1 MGKNQTIIIN
11 ADVIAT
17 LKGMDKVVTG
27 LKSGLSEANTKID
40 FTKGIGASVSKL
52 VDKFKNEFS
61 KFNQLTEN
69 GKLDIGNTKEALKS
83 GKNLIDTYKELQRI
97 IGDLNSLTVIDAK
110 KLFPDAFDQR
120 VENASKKLKDFS
132 NNWNRISEKQ
142 LKLDQAK
149 TELQVLT
156 DKLKE
161 LEKSLIDTNTL
172 KVNTTSADQKVE
184 EMTNKVKELKNEFKK
199 ELKLKVDT
207 TDKDLIKNKRNRD
220 NLQEKLNRANSSGNI
235 NTAGRSVRYKG
246 ATLSEWEKG
255 IGKASNASSQ
265 QKAGAIKALQNYSN
279 ITKELDAVNKKI
291 KEQEKE
297 LENLKTGWA
306 SFDNITDEKLGKEL
320 AKMGFSTDEIAQI
333 QKAINDT
340 NVAIS
345 EQTNA
350 RQKLAEAETENARIE
365 KEMSKTNSGIT
376 QKTQEIKQ
384 LEQAVE
390 NLQTKVGVE
399 GLKKALKDALDIDIS
414 DDLLKSEQGLE
425 SLKNQLN
432 ELDDKSL
439 SELIK
444 KLSDMGINTEQA
456 KQYVEQLTGTMIEL
470 GDSAKD
476 INRANQEMEQLKNQ
490 VLQFFSIGNAVQ
502 LFKRAV
508 KSAFDTVKELDAT
521 MTETAVVT
529 DFTIG
534 DMWKQLPT
542 YTAEANKLGAAIN
555 DLYGST
561 TLYYQQGLQTK
572 AAMALGIET
581 TKMAR
586 IANIEAADATN
597 LMTAA
602 LRGFNME
609 LNETS
614 AQKVNDIYS
623 ELAAITA
630 ADTQEIGVAMSKTA
644 SIASSANMELETTA
658 ALLSQIIETTREA
671 PETAGTAMKTI
682 IARFSE
688 VKELIS
694 QGQLTGEDTEGE
706 IIDVNKI
713 QGALRSVGISMN
725 EFFKGTEGLDDVL
738 LKLASKWDTLDFTT
752 QRYIA
757 TTAAGSRQQSRFI
770 AMMSDYGRTQ
780 ELVSAAYNSAGASQ
794 EQFEKTLDS
803 LSAKL
808 TKLKNAWDQ
817 FAMGLANNEF
827 IKGAIDVLTGLLN
840 TINSIIDGISG
851 GNGLAKSVLSL
862 GFAFSAFK
870 LGKNFLGQIGAKLR
884 MALGKGTEKDA
895 QVAGKTIAQNLGA
908 GIGKGIK
915 SIKTKNLGNILLE
928 KIGITKGRAIKGKD
942 LTKAF
947 GLDQLSNLD
956 LGTKNAGNKL
966 KASLFKQFKSLPD
979 DIKGEMSNLDFGKI
993 LMNSSDLDSLKNAIP
1008 PEISKNLKMIGQD
1021 AKNAGGQLNK
1031 FSGNFK
1037 TVAAVAF
1044 TAGLALQGIAS
1055 IMEEMGAS
1063 EEAVNIVRTLGGVL
1077 MALGPIITLVGTI
1090 ITAMGQTATA
1100 TFTEMAAAAWNS
1112 LGPWGYILLAIVA
1125 VTTAFIA
1132 LAAAIAATGQEA
1144 QIKKINEQ
1152 ISALSDEAQ
1161 EARDAIDEIS
1171 KTKSGLEELQDTFAN
1186 LTKGTTEW
1194 KQTLVEINQQVL
1206 DLIAK
1211 YPQLSQYITKTR
1223 FGSLD
1228 IKDEGWDAII
1238 QGQENKLNAS
1248 LIAQTSLQS
1257 KAAGLQQEI
1266 DYEKF
1271 FSTNAKKQT
1280 KEFTKNNSALI
1291 GGISGTLLG
1300 PLGLISGSAGA
1311 AIGKAAEDSF
1321 SELTSSIAEWGTQ
1334 AFLDIADFADTGWG
1348 KAIFGALSVGGG
1360 LFGTALGIANG
1371 TRTTSIGDLAERAT
1385 TGGLTHDEYAN
1396 YAAALAEA
1404 GLTNTGGYMNKDE
1417 ARKIYTDMG
1426 FDPTVFDEVFG
1437 KIKNLGESFDELS
1450 ASALATSIAEEAR
1463 ERAMLETMAS
1473 NSEELLASDF
1483 SQQAQSFI
1491 SSQKDI
1497 QGEIDKEIENM
1508 GKMNEEMKQQ
1518 YADITGQTLDQVNAQ
1533 LKEESLSEDTIKQT
1547 IASYNVSES
1556 ITKKMENLASRLDQI
1571 NEEGIADQ
1579 IAAIVS
1585 GDGTGLAVNQIENLS
1600 NLSMDEIASTLGYKD
1615 VDSMASDFDYTQ
1627 KTLSELDTED
1637 KGAALRKLVEGGFVQ
1652 LKEGETFDTLS
1663 DERYQQLM
1671 NENAGAKI
1679 GSNWQIE
1686 IDFEANQ
1693 QKLEEEKNK
1702 VIESL
1707 INNTDLTKTD
1717 ISSLVGSYDL
1727 NVVKGLAEQTS
1738 QMGKEAGTKY
1748 IESFNEA
1755 VGNDNDLATYLSSI
1769 DISSMTDMLDAMDYM
1784 QEQGVDPTTI
1794 QEYWDIAT
1802 NGANTYISSLDEVLA
1817 LTERMQKKMASVNDI
1832 ASRLEEG
1839 SASYEDMMELVKAGA
1854 DISDFQLTSEGWK
1867 ATGEQIAVATDKMK
1881 EYNAQQARSMADQ
1894 QQEAWDRAKNNKF
1907 DFITKNADG
1916 TWNLLNGGIGQF
1928 TSVSDDGKTL
1938 RAGTVNADN
1947 AATIAKAIG
1956 LDESLQ
1962 TKAETET
1969 LDEYL
1974 ARIQE
1979 AYNSYISLL
1988 NNGEDLQIIANKQ
2001 AAMAEAA
2008 RYTAAENEAR
2018 LAGDGITDAEA
2029 ESIIYSAQNEAI
2041 EAGLDVNE
2049 MMQYADTLRQ
2059 VNTALDEVTAA
2070 QVALANS
2077 KMNAGLKEII
2087 DSYDEWSAVLD
2098 EDTGKLKDTSAEGVA
2113 TYNKL
2118 KDSVNKM
2125 LNTSE
2130 DLSNAFWDNAEN
2142 IKNIKKAAEGD
2153 TKALGE
2159 LQKAA
2164 AKDYILNIDTT
2175 GFSEDMLTA
2184 LDDFANLLSTTEL
2197 PTLEPGIDLSSVY
2210 SGTEDFLNSCNAMIQ
2225 ASGMTGEQVANAF
2238 KNLGYD
2244 VEIDYEPAKVK
2255 VPQYTTKTSAPIYG
2269 SDGSMTQTSQTTLTG
2284 YEEMDGLV
2292 PVVTS
2297 LTSTG
2302 TGGGGVSTSNV
2313 KSGSGNKGK
2322 GGGGGGSPKEDTKTW
2337 KNPYDQFYNTTEK
2350 INELLRDRN
2359 KLEREYDRLLSRNS
2373 TTVEQLN
2380 KNLEKQ
2386 LKNLEDQIKSQKVL
2400 LSGKRRQLINAKNA
2414 TMEVAEGRA
2423 ISFQQK
2429 YQEAGG
2435 TGDISQYAYYDE
2447 NLGQVVINW
2456 DKLEALQAQDAEQG
2470 EAVEA
2475 YISYLEGIAGDFED
2489 AQDAL
2494 SDIEDSITEII
2505 NQQLEERVD
2514 FIETM
2519 RDLLVEQYQ
2528 KRIDELSSL
2537 NDTINDSNQKILDGI
2552 SESIELERQIRDNT
2566 KTEEDIADK
2575 EARLAYLRRDTSGA
2589 NDLEIMQLEEELADM
2604 REGYSDT
2611 LIDQEIDRLARQNDE
2626 AAEARQRQIEIMQA
2640 QLDYWQ
2646 SSDYFNNLIES
2657 MDKNEA
2663 TALWKEL
2670 KDFEYKTEAEK
2681 IALMK
2686 EFNEFWN
2693 RGSAGSKELA
2703 AADSMYQGTQYTLT
2717 DAKGNQYT
2725 VSWNGT
2731 AWVGTDKNG
2740 NTFSISQSD
2749 IDGANI
2755 DDKTLTT
2762 SLDLTNGNPGGG
2774 SEGGTGGSTQPTETY
2789 PYGKASETSG
2799 NIKQGAKGNAVKA
2812 IQYALNKLGYGN
2824 SGTSSVDGIFG
2835 PKTTEAVK
2843 AFQKAMDIKQDGIV
2857 GNRTREKFRAKQ
2869 YLTGG
2874 LADYTGLA
2882 WLDGSKSKPELVLNA
2897 KDTENFIALKD
2908 ILSDVLKGGL
2918 SRTKNSGDNYYDFHI
2933 TIEEIANDYDVEK
2946 MIQKIKEEINNDAR
2960 YRNVNA
2966 INLLR

>member
-83 GKNLIDTYKELQRI
+83 GKNLIDAYKELQRI

-161 LEKSLIDTNTL
+161 LEKSLVDTNTL
-172 KVNTTSADQKVE
+172 KVNTTSAEQKVE

-207 TDKDLIKNKRNRD
+207 IDKDLIKNKRNRD

-279 ITKELDAVNKKI
+279 ITNELDAVNKKI

-306 SFDNITDEKLGKEL
+306 SFDNIADEKLGKEL

-340 NVAIS
+340 NLAIS

-432 ELDDKSL
+432 ELDNKSL

-456 KQYVEQLTGTMIEL
+456 KQYVEQLTGTMVEL

-529 DFTIG
+529 DFTVS
-534 DMWKQLPT
+534 DMWEQLPT
-542 YTAEANKLGAAIN
+542 YAAEANKLGAAIN
-555 DLYGST
+555 DLYSST

-688 VKELIS
+688 VKELVS

-713 QGALRSVGISMN
+713 QGALRSVGISMK
-725 EFFKGTEGLDDVL
+725 EFFAGTEGLDDVL
-738 LKLASKWDTLDFTT
+738 LKLASKWNTLDFTT

-803 LSAKL
+803 LEAKL

-827 IKGAIDVLTGLLN
+827 IKGVVDVLTFLLN
-840 TINSIIDGISG
+840 TLNSIIDTISG
-851 GNGLAKSVLSL
+851 GNGIIKSLTSL
-862 GFAFSAFK
+862 GIAFSVF
-870 LGKNFLGQIGAKLR
+870 
-884 MALGKGTEKDA
+884 
-895 QVAGKTIAQNLGA
+895 
-908 GIGKGIK
+908 KGIK
-915 SIKTKNLGNILLE
+915 GLLKGSKFGGSIISNLFGGKGKAEAEAGQAGRQAGNSFVINFKKQIQNVKDKGLFKGLFSKNMAIELEKGADFSQVYSSLDDAQKIALQKNKQFEDSYLSSIQSINSQFSNSQLLNIQMEYDTNGIDAANAKVRELGGNIQTTE
-928 KIGITKGRAIKGKD
+928 KMVDA
-942 LTKAF
+942 
-947 GLDQLSNLD
+947 
-956 LGTKNAGNKL
+956 
-966 KASLFKQFKSLPD
+966 ASQT
-979 DIKGEMSNLDFGKI
+979 MSTDFG
-993 LMNSSDLDSLKNAIP
+993 
-1008 PEISKNLKMIGQD
+1008 
-1021 AKNAGGQLNK
+1021 
-1031 FSGNFK
+1031 
-1037 TVAAVAF
+1037 AVANA
-1044 TAGLALQGIAS
+1044 AGVAGAAIMGMASALEAN
-1055 IMEEMGAS
+1055 GAS
-1063 EEAVNIVRTLGGVL
+1063 EELIGVIKAIG
-1077 MALGPIITLVGTI
+1077 MALVALPTIFKLVSAAAKVFSIEVSASIMNIPIIGWI
-1090 ITAMGQTATA
+1090 
-1100 TFTEMAAAAWNS
+1100 AAVISA
-1112 LGPWGYILLAIVA
+1112 L
-1125 VTTAFIA
+1125 IA
-1132 LAAAIAATGQEA
+1132 LAGILSSVIETNAEKTKRLSEETNRAKEAAEAASNAYSEL
-1144 QIKKINEQ
+1144 KD
-1152 ISALSDEAQ
+1152 SLSGIDEANKTLDNLVYGTQ
-1161 EARDAIDEIS
+1161 AWTEALLKVNE
-1171 KTKSGLEELQDTFAN
+1171 
-1186 LTKGTTEW
+1186 
-1194 KQTLVEINQQVL
+1194 QVL
-1206 DLIAK
+1206 DLITL
-1211 YPQLSQYITKTR
+1211 YPQLMQYVAQGEYGQLEIRAKGTEELLR
-1223 FGSLD
+1223 QQL
-1228 IKDEGWDAII
+1228 EGVQNAQ
-1238 QGQENKLNAS
+1238 QGQLITSAIETQFKVQAEKNRILSDISSGNIGVTETANIGSETVTTTKYLEAEDIFNQISSFVKNNPLEMVNIANEKYSKAIYQAADAMGLSIYYFVNLAESIQSFDKTLGESQVQSSIANIIKLDLSEASKQSRYVNQVVGGLSKGYSENIEQDVIDKKNALTSKDSEINISS
-1248 LIAQTSLQS
+1248 LAKELQREGYDITSTDGNLETYQQVYAVLSGRTTSDVKEAGYSQDQLATMIAQIQQGNEYAANTEEIIAKIDRLAVID
-1257 KAAGLQQEI
+1257 KAAADKAAAVLSNDFSSLTKEQIEELQDLETGEALKQALMDWGFTEEELSNLL
-1266 DYEKF
+1266 DKLGVADFDALNEKIQDTAVGTLDQF
-1271 FSTNAKKQT
+1271 FKLVSDNFTGENAKKANELIEGRTYGEAQSIT
-1280 KEFTKNNSALI
+1280 DALNNAEAK
-1291 GGISGTLLG
+1291 GGDAAFDSLSSIITQLNNADIDEEEYRTLLESLSSYDFSD
-1300 PLGLISGSAGA
+1300 PDQIEAFLDRIKEIAPNLPTSELDKWKKSLTESYSAVKTFSLDKLRDELKNTLDLIDNIKNRDSVKFNDEEYQQLISAGA
-1311 AIGKAAEDSF
+1311 DKNDFIWDGQDWIYIG
-1321 SELTSSIAEWGTQ
+1321 GTME
-1334 AFLDIADFADTGWG
+1334 
-1348 KAIFGALSVGGG
+1348 K
-1360 LFGTALGIANG
+1360 
-1371 TRTTSIGDLAERAT
+1371 
-1385 TGGLTHDEYAN
+1385 
-1396 YAAALAEA
+1396 
-1404 GLTNTGGYMNKDE
+1404 
-1417 ARKIYTDMG
+1417 
-1426 FDPTVFDEVFG
+1426 
-1437 KIKNLGESFDELS
+1437 
-1450 ASALATSIAEEAR
+1450 
-1463 ERAMLETMAS
+1463 
-1473 NSEELLASDF
+1473 LASILEANT
-1483 SQQAQSFI
+1483 SAVL
-1491 SSQKDI
+1491 
-1497 QGEIDKEIENM
+1497 EN
-1508 GKMNEEMKQQ
+1508 
-1518 YADITGQTLDQVNAQ
+1518 
-1533 LKEESLSEDTIKQT
+1533 T
-1547 IASYNVSES
+1547 IALL
-1556 ITKKMENLASRLDQI
+1556 K
-1571 NEEGIADQ
+1571 
-1579 IAAIVS
+1579 
-1585 GDGTGLAVNQIENLS
+1585 NQIESGSQFN
-1600 NLSMDEIASTLGYKD
+1600 EGYQILEQSGKY
-1615 VDSMASDFDYTQ
+1615 SDTV
-1627 KTLSELDTED
+1627 LELFRT
-1637 KGAALRKLVEGGFVQ
+1637 GGF
-1652 LKEGETFDTLS
+1652 T
-1663 DERYQQLM
+1663 
-1671 NENAGAKI
+1671 NA
-1679 GSNWQIE
+1679 
-1686 IDFEANQ
+1686 
-1693 QKLEEEKNK
+1693 
-1702 VIESL
+1702 
-1707 INNTDLTKTD
+1707 
-1717 ISSLVGSYDL
+1717 
-1727 NVVKGLAEQTS
+1727 
-1738 QMGKEAGTKY
+1738 
-1748 IESFNEA
+1748 
-1755 VGNDNDLATYLSSI
+1755 
-1769 DISSMTDMLDAMDYM
+1769 
-1784 QEQGVDPTTI
+1784 
-1794 QEYWDIAT
+1794 
-1802 NGANTYISSLDEVLA
+1802 
-1817 LTERMQKKMASVNDI
+1817 NDI
-1832 ASRLEEG
+1832 ASMYESMGIGSIMDTKTGNYLNIAELLKLGGGDDRLVELYQAQANDATNLISNTGKLKDTEG
-1839 SASYEDMMELVKAGA
+1839 IIGGLDN
-1854 DISDFQLTSEGWK
+1854 
-1867 ATGEQIAVATDKMK
+1867 QIAASIS
-1881 EYNAQQARSMADQ
+1881 QA
-1894 QQEAWDRAKNNKF
+1894 
-1907 DFITKNADG
+1907 
-1916 TWNLLNGGIGQF
+1916 
-1928 TSVSDDGKTL
+1928 
-1938 RAGTVNADN
+1938 
-1947 AATIAKAIG
+1947 
-1956 LDESLQ
+1956 
-1962 TKAETET
+1962 
-1969 LDEYL
+1969 
-1974 ARIQE
+1974 
-1979 AYNSYISLL
+1979 
-1988 NNGEDLQIIANKQ
+1988 ED
-2001 AAMAEAA
+2001 
-2008 RYTAAENEAR
+2008 
-2018 LAGDGITDAEA
+2018 
-2029 ESIIYSAQNEAI
+2029 
-2041 EAGLDVNE
+2041 AGLNTNE

-2059 VNTALDEVTAA
+2059 VHTELDEVTAA

-2077 KMNAGLKEII
+2077 KMNAGLSEII
-2087 DSYDEWSAVLD
+2087 DSYDEWSAVID
-2098 EDTGKLKDTSAEGVA
+2098 KDTGKLKDFSAEGVA
-2113 TYNKL
+2113 TYNNL
-2118 KDSVNKM
+2118 KASVNKM
-2125 LNTSE
+2125 LNTST

-2142 IKNIKKAAEGD
+2142 IKNIEKAAQGD

-2164 AKDYILNIDTT
+2164 TQDYLVN
-2175 GFSEDMLTA
+2175 LA
-2184 LDDFANLLSTTEL
+2184 LDPNFDEDARNAILTLSDFIMDTDLPDLEAGVEL
-2197 PTLEPGIDLSSVY
+2197 TGQ
-2210 SGTEDFLNSCNAMIQ
+2210 EDFITRCNELIK
-2225 ASGMTGEQVANAF
+2225 ASGMTAEQVSNAF
-2238 KNLGYD
+2238 KSMGYD
-2244 VEIDYEPAKVK
+2244 VEFDPNPQTVTQVQA
-2255 VPQYTTKTSAPIYG
+2255 VPVTTYSVSG
-2269 SDGSMTQTSQTTLTG
+2269 SMEDGSFKMEPTVEIKEIP
-2284 YEEMDGLV
+2284 YESSV
-2292 PVVTS
+2292 AAPTIKT

-2302 TGGGGVSTSNV
+2302 TGGGGVSSANHSAAKSN
-2313 KSGSGNKGK
+2313 K
-2322 GGGGGGSPKEDTKTW
+2322 GGGGGGGGDSKPDTKTW

-2447 NLGQVVINW
+2447 NLGQIVINW
-2456 DKLEALQAQDAEQG
+2456 DKLEALQAKDAEQG

-2611 LIDQEIDRLARQNDE
+2611 LIDQEIDRLAKQNDE

-2717 DAKGNQYT
+2717 DAKGNTYT

-2755 DDKTLTT
+2755 NDKTLTT

-2774 SEGGTGGSTQPTETY
+2774 GEGGTGGGGAAQPTETY

-2835 PKTTEAVK
+2835 SKTTEAVK
-2843 AFQKAMDIKQDGIV
+2843 AFQKAMGIKQDGIV

>member
-83 GKNLIDTYKELQRI
+83 GKNLIDAYKELQRI

-120 VENASKKLKDFS
+120 VESASKKLKDFS
-132 NNWNRISEKQ
+132 NNWSKISEKQ

-161 LEKSLIDTNTL
+161 LEKSLVDTNTL

-297 LENLKTGWA
+297 LENFKTAWA
-306 SFDNITDEKLGKEL
+306 SFDNIADEKLGKEL
-320 AKMGFSTDEIAQI
+320 AKMGFSTDEITQI

-340 NVAIS
+340 NIAIS

-432 ELDDKSL
+432 ELDNKSL
-439 SELIK
+439 SELIE

-456 KQYVEQLTGTMIEL
+456 KQYVEQLTGTMVEL

-529 DFTIG
+529 DFTVS
-534 DMWKQLPT
+534 DMWEQLPT

-555 DLYGST
+555 DLYSST
-561 TLYYQQGLQTK
+561 TLYYQQGLRTK

-688 VKELIS
+688 VKELVS

-713 QGALRSVGISMN
+713 QGALRSVGISMK
-725 EFFKGTEGLDDVL
+725 EFFAGTEGLDDVL

-770 AMMSDYGRTQ
+770 AMMSDYSRTQ

-803 LSAKL
+803 LDAKL

-884 MALGKGTEKDA
+884 MALGTGTEKDA

-915 SIKTKNLGNILLE
+915 SIKTKNLGNTLLE
-928 KIGITKGRAIKGKD
+928 KIGITKVAKDFSKKD
-942 LTKAF
+942 LTKSF
-947 GLDQLSNLD
+947 GLDQLDFSNVKPEGMKQLQDNMFKQVAKMDIPNNLKININELIRADNLD
-956 LGTKNAGNKL
+956 IDAINQALEGTG
-966 KASLFKQFKSLPD
+966 Q
-979 DIKGEMSNLDFGKI
+979 KI
-993 LMNSSDLDSLKNAIP
+993 QIV
-1008 PEISKNLKMIGQD
+1008 GQD
-1021 AKNAGGQLNK
+1021 AQNAGAK
-1031 FSGNFK
+1031 VTKMSGSMQ
-1037 TVAAVAF
+1037 TAATAC
-1044 TAGLALQGIAS
+1044 TAAGLAFQGIAS
-1055 IMEEMGAS
+1055 IMESLGADDS
-1063 EEAVNIVRTLGGVL
+1063 TIEFFRTFGSIL
-1077 MALGPIITLVGTI
+1077 MTLGPIMGIVSSAFTAAGSKMTIAGISAQAAWWWVFLIIAAVAALTAGVIALVK
-1090 ITAMGQTATA
+1090 AAKKNSLAGQMEKAQKATA
-1100 TFTEMAAAAWNS
+1100 AAKEAAESAKTAYDDLLSARSEYSELQATLDGLTKGTNEWKQALIEANAQVLELLSTYPELVEFIRRGEDGQLIILDKGFDSLIEKQQASMQRAQAAVIAHQMDENRIQQKIDERNIRKQFDAGVVSNNKNGSYGYTDKKGRRYLTLPDDYQVQKGSGSDSAFYYDQGLMDKLSNMLESGDLSDEAFGELAKKYALIGETTEETVARLKDLCVVLNEYNEALLANQTQLQAQAETLLMAGADQEILDSEYNSNVVSGFAKRMTTQDYADKEQELSDKYYQTSTTADEKARKDYMEKSVAEGGLGIKSTGDELKDLQLIYKELSGAKDIDDDIAEDKQALADEIGKLLAADERIGKMEDFQKRLNQVNKIDSDAARNIAGLISGDATNFTKAQLDQVGILSNYAESLGYDPQEMAAVLGYEDKNLSELEQEEQEAIAKTKVARYGKTGEEYQKAIDDWIAENGTFLVRAEVQMNIDGNQYTQQMLDAHDKASKKLRDKDIEEDSYKNLSIETISNLSKQTENMSNEAAQKYVENFNKVLSSSNLGEGGTKQLENYLSTVDWSNMTDAIQAMDYMQSMGMDTDVIQEYWNTATDGANTYVAS
-1112 LGPWGYILLAIVA
+1112 LIEAVSLMDRLHGKSSNADEIQERFINGEATVDDITTLEKAGVNLEGLLIR
-1125 VTTAFIA
+1125 TANGWKMTEE
-1132 LAAAIAATGQEA
+1132 AAIAATDALRDNIIEQA
-1144 QIKKINEQ
+1144 QSSLDQQKQ
-1152 ISALSDEAQ
+1152 
-1161 EARDAIDEIS
+1161 AIDELNALVN
-1171 KTKSGLEELQDTFAN
+1171 TNSGIGA
-1186 LTKGTTEW
+1186 LT
-1194 KQTLVEINQQVL
+1194 
-1206 DLIAK
+1206 
-1211 YPQLSQYITKTR
+1211 
-1223 FGSLD
+1223 
-1228 IKDEGWDAII
+1228 IKDEETGKLVAGDFTSADDSVKTAVANQLGVDRSEYNSEAEYWDVVKTKYLEYIDTINNQEII
-1238 QGQENKLNAS
+1238 FD
-1248 LIAQTSLQS
+1248 TM
-1257 KAAGLQQEI
+1257 QQEI
-1266 DYEKF
+1266 DY
-1271 FSTNAKKQT
+1271 
-1280 KEFTKNNSALI
+1280 L
-1291 GGISGTLLG
+1291 
-1300 PLGLISGSAGA
+1300 
-1311 AIGKAAEDSF
+1311 
-1321 SELTSSIAEWGTQ
+1321 
-1334 AFLDIADFADTGWG
+1334 
-1348 KAIFGALSVGGG
+1348 
-1360 LFGTALGIANG
+1360 
-1371 TRTTSIGDLAERAT
+1371 RAT
-1385 TGGLTHDEYAN
+1385 
-1396 YAAALAEA
+1396 
-1404 GLTNTGGYMNKDE
+1404 
-1417 ARKIYTDMG
+1417 
-1426 FDPTVFDEVFG
+1426 
-1437 KIKNLGESFDELS
+1437 
-1450 ASALATSIAEEAR
+1450 
-1463 ERAMLETMAS
+1463 
-1473 NSEELLASDF
+1473 
-1483 SQQAQSFI
+1483 
-1491 SSQKDI
+1491 
-1497 QGEIDKEIENM
+1497 
-1508 GKMNEEMKQQ
+1508 KM
-1518 YADITGQTLDQVNAQ
+1518 
-1533 LKEESLSEDTIKQT
+1533 
-1547 IASYNVSES
+1547 
-1556 ITKKMENLASRLDQI
+1556 
-1571 NEEGIADQ
+1571 
-1579 IAAIVS
+1579 
-1585 GDGTGLAVNQIENLS
+1585 
-1600 NLSMDEIASTLGYKD
+1600 
-1615 VDSMASDFDYTQ
+1615 
-1627 KTLSELDTED
+1627 
-1637 KGAALRKLVEGGFVQ
+1637 
-1652 LKEGETFDTLS
+1652 
-1663 DERYQQLM
+1663 
-1671 NENAGAKI
+1671 
-1679 GSNWQIE
+1679 
-1686 IDFEANQ
+1686 
-1693 QKLEEEKNK
+1693 
-1702 VIESL
+1702 
-1707 INNTDLTKTD
+1707 
-1717 ISSLVGSYDL
+1717 
-1727 NVVKGLAEQTS
+1727 
-1738 QMGKEAGTKY
+1738 
-1748 IESFNEA
+1748 
-1755 VGNDNDLATYLSSI
+1755 
-1769 DISSMTDMLDAMDYM
+1769 
-1784 QEQGVDPTTI
+1784 
-1794 QEYWDIAT
+1794 
-1802 NGANTYISSLDEVLA
+1802 
-1817 LTERMQKKMASVNDI
+1817 
-1832 ASRLEEG
+1832 
-1839 SASYEDMMELVKAGA
+1839 
-1854 DISDFQLTSEGWK
+1854 
-1867 ATGEQIAVATDKMK
+1867 
-1881 EYNAQQARSMADQ
+1881 
-1894 QQEAWDRAKNNKF
+1894 
-1907 DFITKNADG
+1907 
-1916 TWNLLNGGIGQF
+1916 
-1928 TSVSDDGKTL
+1928 
-1938 RAGTVNADN
+1938 
-1947 AATIAKAIG
+1947 
-1956 LDESLQ
+1956 
-1962 TKAETET
+1962 
-1969 LDEYL
+1969 
-1974 ARIQE
+1974 
-1979 AYNSYISLL
+1979 
-1988 NNGEDLQIIANKQ
+1988 
-2001 AAMAEAA
+2001 
-2008 RYTAAENEAR
+2008 TAAENEAS
-2018 LAGDGITDAEA
+2018 GGSEQ
-2029 ESIIYSAQNEAI
+2029 SIIWSAQNEATK
-2041 EAGLDVNE
+2041 AGLDANE
-2049 MMQYADTLRQ
+2049 MMQYADALRQ
-2059 VNTALDEVTAA
+2059 VHTELDEVTAV

-2077 KMNAGLKEII
+2077 KMNAGLSEII
-2087 DSYDEWSAVLD
+2087 DSYDEWSAVID
-2098 EDTGKLKDTSAEGVA
+2098 KDTGKLKDFSAEGVA
-2113 TYNKL
+2113 TYNNL
-2118 KDSVNKM
+2118 KASVNKM

-2130 DLSNAFWDNAEN
+2130 DLSDAFWDNAEN
-2142 IKNIKKAAEGD
+2142 MKNIEKAAKGD

-2164 AKDYILNIDTT
+2164 AKDYVLNIDTT

-2184 LDDFANLLSTTEL
+2184 LDDFADLLSTTEL
-2197 PTLEPGIDLSSVY
+2197 PTLNVGDVLDDSAFIDK
-2210 SGTEDFLNSCNAMIQ
+2210 CNELIK
-2225 ASGMTGEQVANAF
+2225 ASGMTAEQVANAF

-2244 VEIDYEPAKVK
+2244 VDIDYEEAIVK
-2255 VPQYTTKTSAPIYG
+2255 VPQYTTKTSAPVIG
-2269 SDGSMTQTSQTTLTG
+2269 PDGSTTQTSQTTLTG
-2284 YEEMDGLV
+2284 YEEMPGLV

-2302 TGGGGVSTSNV
+2302 SGGGGVSISNSSAA
-2313 KSGSGNKGK
+2313 KSNK
-2322 GGGGGGSPKEDTKTW
+2322 GGGGGGGGGSKEDTKTW

-2386 LKNLEDQIKSQKVL
+2386 LKNLEDQIKSQKIL

-2456 DKLEALQAQDAEQG
+2456 DKLEALQAKDAEQG

-2566 KTEEDIADK
+2566 ETEEDIADK

-2717 DAKGNQYT
+2717 DAKGNTYT

-2897 KDTENFIALKD
+2897 KDTENFIVLKD

-2918 SRTKNSGDNYYDFHI
+2918 SRTKNSGDNYYDFYI
-2933 TIEEIANDYDVEK
+2933 TVEEIANDYDVEK
-2946 MIQKIKEEINNDAR
+2946 MIQKIKEEIHKDST
-2960 YRNVNA
+2960 YRNVNS
-2966 INLLR
+2966 IHLLR

>member
-69 GKLDIGNTKEALKS
+69 GELDIGNSREALKS

-161 LEKSLIDTNTL
+161 LEKSLVDTNTL
-172 KVNTTSADQKVE
+172 KVNTTSAEQKVE

-207 TDKDLIKNKRNRD
+207 IDKDLIKNKRNRD
-220 NLQEKLNRANSSGNI
+220 NLQERLNRANSSGNI
-235 NTAGRSVRYKG
+235 STAGRSVRYKG
-246 ATLSEWEKG
+246 ATLSEWERG

-265 QKAGAIKALQNYSN
+265 QRAGAIKALQNYSN
-279 ITKELDAVNKKI
+279 ITKELDAVTKKI

-297 LENLKTGWA
+297 LEILKTGWA
-306 SFDNITDEKLGKEL
+306 SFDNIADEKLGKEL

-365 KEMSKTNSGIT
+365 KEMNKTNSGIT

-432 ELDDKSL
+432 ELDNKSL

-456 KQYVEQLTGTMIEL
+456 KQYVEQLTGTMVEL
-470 GDSAKD
+470 GDSVKD

-508 KSAFDTVKELDAT
+508 KSAFDTVKKLDAT

-534 DMWKQLPT
+534 DMWGQLPT
-542 YTAEANKLGAAIN
+542 YAAEANKLGAAIN

-561 TLYYQQGLQTK
+561 TLYYQQGLRTK

-630 ADTQEIGVAMSKTA
+630 ADTHEIGVAMSKTA

-694 QGQLTGEDTEGE
+694 QGRLTGEDTEGE

-770 AMMSDYGRTQ
+770 AMMSDYSRTQ
-780 ELVSAAYNSAGASQ
+780 ELVSAAYNSTGASQ

-803 LSAKL
+803 LNTKL

-870 LGKNFLGQIGAKLR
+870 LGKNFLGRIGAKLR
-884 MALGKGTEKDA
+884 MTLGKGTEKDA
-895 QVAGKTIAQNLGA
+895 QVAGETVAQNLGT

-915 SIKTKNLGNILLE
+915 NIKTKGLGNTLLG
-928 KIGITKGRAIKGKD
+928 KIGITKVVKDFSKKD
-942 LTKAF
+942 LTKSF
-947 GLDQLSNLD
+947 GLDQLDFSNVKPEGLQ
-956 LGTKNAGNKL
+956 N
-966 KASLFKQFKSLPD
+966 
-979 DIKGEMSNLDFGKI
+979 
-993 LMNSSDLDSLKNAIP
+993 LKNNISSQLNELP
-1008 PEISKNLKMIGQD
+1008 EEISAKVDWLAVAKAPDMNGVISALGEAGDKVKLVGQD
-1021 AKNAGGQLNK
+1021 AQNAGAQVTK
-1031 FSGNFK
+1031 MSGSMQTAATAC
-1037 TVAAVAF
+1037 TV
-1044 TAGLALQGIAS
+1044 AGLAFQGIAS
-1055 IMEEMGAS
+1055 IMESLGADDS
-1063 EEAVNIVRTLGGVL
+1063 TIEFFRTFGSIL
-1077 MALGPIITLVGTI
+1077 MTLGPIMGIVGSAFIKAGSKIKAAGTSAQLAWLWVSLI
-1090 ITAMGQTATA
+1090 ITAVAALTAGVIALVKAAKENSLAGQMEKAQKATEA
-1100 TFTEMAAAAWNS
+1100 AKAAAESAKTAYDDLLSARSEYSELQATIDELTKGTNEWKQALIEANAQVLKLLS
-1112 LGPWGYILLAIVA
+1112 TYPELAEFIRRGEDGQLTILDKGFDFLIEKQQASMLRA
-1125 VTTAFIA
+1125 Q
-1132 LAAAIAATGQEA
+1132 AAAVASQMNETRIQQKIDKRNIREQFIGRNLSVSYA
-1144 QIKKINEQ
+1144 QGLMDKLSNILE
-1152 ISALSDEAQ
+1152 SGDLSDEAFEPLIEEYALTGETADETIARLRDLCSALNEYNAALLANQAQLQAQAETLLISGADQ
-1161 EARDAIDEIS
+1161 EILDSEYNSSVVSGFAKRMATQDYSDKEAELSKEIYTNKLTEDQARKEYMEKSVADDGLGIKSTGDELKDLQLIY
-1171 KTKSGLEELQDTFAN
+1171 KELSGLESIEDIDDDIAEDKQALAN
-1186 LTKGTTEW
+1186 
-1194 KQTLVEINQQVL
+1194 EIGKLRAADERIGKMEDFQKRLNQVNKI
-1206 DLIAK
+1206 DSDAARNIA
-1211 YPQLSQYITKTR
+1211 
-1223 FGSLD
+1223 
-1228 IKDEGWDAII
+1228 
-1238 QGQENKLNAS
+1238 
-1248 LIAQTSLQS
+1248 
-1257 KAAGLQQEI
+1257 
-1266 DYEKF
+1266 
-1271 FSTNAKKQT
+1271 
-1280 KEFTKNNSALI
+1280 
-1291 GGISGTLLG
+1291 
-1300 PLGLISGSAGA
+1300 GLISGDATNFTKAQLDQVGNLSDYAKSLGYKDAKEMAAGLGYEDKNLSELEREDQQAFAKTQVARTEGMSDKDYQKAIDDWIATHGTVPVTAEVQMDIDSNQYKQQMQDAYDKASAGLQA
-1311 AIGKAAEDSF
+1311 KGIKEDSYKDLSIDTVSNLSKQTENMSNEAAQRYVENF
-1321 SELTSSIAEWGTQ
+1321 NKVLSS
-1334 AFLDIADFADTGWG
+1334 
-1348 KAIFGALSVGGG
+1348 S
-1360 LFGTALGIANG
+1360 
-1371 TRTTSIGDLAERAT
+1371 
-1385 TGGLTHDEYAN
+1385 
-1396 YAAALAEA
+1396 
-1404 GLTNTGGYMNKDE
+1404 
-1417 ARKIYTDMG
+1417 
-1426 FDPTVFDEVFG
+1426 
-1437 KIKNLGESFDELS
+1437 NLGES
-1450 ASALATSIAEEAR
+1450 
-1463 ERAMLETMAS
+1463 
-1473 NSEELLASDF
+1473 
-1483 SQQAQSFI
+1483 
-1491 SSQKDI
+1491 
-1497 QGEIDKEIENM
+1497 
-1508 GKMNEEMKQQ
+1508 
-1518 YADITGQTLDQVNAQ
+1518 
-1533 LKEESLSEDTIKQT
+1533 
-1547 IASYNVSES
+1547 
-1556 ITKKMENLASRLDQI
+1556 
-1571 NEEGIADQ
+1571 
-1579 IAAIVS
+1579 
-1585 GDGTGLAVNQIENLS
+1585 
-1600 NLSMDEIASTLGYKD
+1600 
-1615 VDSMASDFDYTQ
+1615 
-1627 KTLSELDTED
+1627 
-1637 KGAALRKLVEGGFVQ
+1637 
-1652 LKEGETFDTLS
+1652 
-1663 DERYQQLM
+1663 
-1671 NENAGAKI
+1671 
-1679 GSNWQIE
+1679 
-1686 IDFEANQ
+1686 
-1693 QKLEEEKNK
+1693 
-1702 VIESL
+1702 
-1707 INNTDLTKTD
+1707 
-1717 ISSLVGSYDL
+1717 
-1727 NVVKGLAEQTS
+1727 
-1738 QMGKEAGTKY
+1738 GTKQL
-1748 IESFNEA
+1748 EN
-1755 VGNDNDLATYLSSI
+1755 YLSTVDWSN
-1769 DISSMTDMLDAMDYM
+1769 MTDAVQAMDYM
-1784 QEQGVDPTTI
+1784 QSMGVDSDVI
-1794 QEYWDIAT
+1794 QEYWNTAT
-1802 NGANTYISSLDEVLA
+1802 DTANTYVSTLSEILSLTD
-1817 LTERMQKKMASVNDI
+1817 RMQQKLSSVIDI
-1832 ASRLEEG
+1832 SSRLEEG
-1839 SASYEDMMELVKAGA
+1839 TASYEDMQKLVEAGA
-1854 DISDFQLTSEGWK
+1854 DIGDFQLTPEGWK
-1867 ATGEQIAVATDKMK
+1867 ATAEQISAATDKMK
-1881 EYNAQQARSMADQ
+1881 EYNAEQARAIADQ
-1894 QQEAWDRAKNNKF
+1894 QRQEFDEAKKLAQSGAGVANKELTTF
-1907 DFITKNADG
+1907 EDG
-1916 TWNLLNGGIGQF
+1916 VYKGGDL
-1928 TSVSDDGKTL
+1928 S
-1938 RAGTVNADN
+1938 TVGGDN
-1947 AATIAKAIG
+1947 KLARTVIQQQVATQLGIQRG
-1956 LDESLQ
+1956 EN
-1962 TKAETET
+1962 ETEKAFLT
-1969 LDEYL
+1969 RLQ
-1974 ARIQE
+1974 A
-1979 AYNSYISLL
+1979 AYDSYISLL
-1988 NNGEDLQIIANKQ
+1988 NNDEDIQIITDKQ

-2008 RYTAAENEAR
+2008 LYTADENVAR
-2018 LAGDGITDAEA
+2018 EGSSA
-2029 ESIIYSAQNEAI
+2029 ESVRYSMQTEAT
-2041 EAGLDVNE
+2041 EAGLDS
-2049 MMQYADTLRQ
+2049 T
-2059 VNTALDEVTAA
+2059 EVTAYSTELEKAYNLQQQTADRIALDNSLMRQGIEELSSSWEELTANLASADAGVRGLAINDLRGKMQKILGTTADLSEKWLTSADNLKLMERAAKGDVKAIEALRKEAAKAILFSPQIDFTGFEKQENILNDLINQDFSEIPIGA
-2070 QVALANS
+2070 QLD
-2077 KMNAGLKEII
+2077 
-2087 DSYDEWSAVLD
+2087 DSYIDAFNELIDAGVITADEVNQALEAIGYEPQIEY
-2098 EDTGKLKDTSAEGVA
+2098 EDIEVNGN
-2113 TYNKL
+2113 NKQR
-2118 KDSVNKM
+2118 
-2125 LNTSE
+2125 
-2130 DLSNAFWDNAEN
+2130 
-2142 IKNIKKAAEGD
+2142 I
-2153 TKALGE
+2153 
-2159 LQKAA
+2159 
-2164 AKDYILNIDTT
+2164 
-2175 GFSEDMLTA
+2175 
-2184 LDDFANLLSTTEL
+2184 
-2197 PTLEPGIDLSSVY
+2197 
-2210 SGTEDFLNSCNAMIQ
+2210 
-2225 ASGMTGEQVANAF
+2225 VANGGF
-2238 KNLGYD
+2238 NQLQPDG
-2244 VEIDYEPAKVK
+2244 
-2255 VPQYTTKTSAPIYG
+2255 TTKWVPIENETKLDAYAG
-2269 SDGSMTQTSQTTLTG
+2269 STVQ
-2284 YEEMDGLV
+2284 V
-2292 PVVTS
+2292 PVINGKGQKKLGGATFKGATS
-2297 LTSTG
+2297 KIVSP
-2302 TGGGGVSTSNV
+2302 STS
-2313 KSGSGNKGK
+2313 SGSGGAKK
-2322 GGGGGGSPKEDTKTW
+2322 DTKTW
-2337 KNPYDQFYNTTEK
+2337 KNPYDKFYNTTEK

-2359 KLEREYDRLLSRNS
+2359 NLEREYDRLLSRNS

-2386 LKNLEDQIKSQKVL
+2386 LKNLEDQIKSQKAL
-2400 LSGKRRQLINAKNA
+2400 ISGKREQLINAANA
-2414 TMEVAEGRA
+2414 TMEVAEGRTV
-2423 ISFQQK
+2423 SFQQQ

-2435 TGDISQYAYYDE
+2435 IGDISQYAYYDE
-2447 NLGQVVINW
+2447 NLGQIVINW
-2456 DKLEALQAQDAEQG
+2456 DKLEALQEEDAEQG

-2475 YISYLEGIAGDFED
+2475 YISYLEGIASEFED

-2494 SDIEDSITEII
+2494 LDIEDSITEII
-2505 NQQLEERVD
+2505 NQQLEERVN
-2514 FIETM
+2514 FIEAM

-2611 LIDQEIDRLARQNDE
+2611 LIDQEIDRLAKQNDE

-2670 KDFEYKTEAEK
+2670 KGFEYKTEAEK

-2686 EFNEFWN
+2686 EFNELWN
-2693 RGSAGSKELA
+2693 SGNAGNKELA
-2703 AADSMYQGTQYTLT
+2703 AADSMYQGTEYTLT
-2717 DAKGNQYT
+2717 DAAGNQYS
-2725 VSWNGT
+2725 VFWNGT
-2731 AWVGTDKNG
+2731 AWVGQDANG

-2749 IDGANI
+2749 IDEANI
-2755 DDKTLTT
+2755 NDKTLTT
-2762 SLDLTNGNPGGG
+2762 SIDLTSGTSGGDGN
-2774 SEGGTGGSTQPTETY
+2774 EGGATEGSTQPTETY

-2799 NIKQGAKGNAVKA
+2799 NIKQGARGNAVKA

-2824 SGTSSVDGIFG
+2824 SGTSSIDGIFG
-2835 PKTTEAVK
+2835 SKTTEAVK
-2843 AFQKAMDIKQDGIV
+2843 AFQKAMGIQQDGIV
-2857 GNRTREKFRAKQ
+2857 GKNTRKKFKAKQ

-2874 LADYTGLA
+2874 LADYTGFA

-2908 ILSDVLKGGL
+2908 ILSDVLKGSL
-2918 SRTKNSGDNYYDFHI
+2918 SRTKNGGDNYYDFHI
-2933 TIEEIANDYDVEK
+2933 TVEEIANDYDVEK

>member
-69 GKLDIGNTKEALKS
+69 GELDIGNTKEALKS
-83 GKNLIDTYKELQRI
+83 GKNLINAYKELQRI

-161 LEKSLIDTNTL
+161 LEKSLVDTNTL
-172 KVNTTSADQKVE
+172 KVNTTSAEQKVE

-207 TDKDLIKNKRNRD
+207 IDKDLIKNKRNRD

-279 ITKELDAVNKKI
+279 ITNELDAVNKKI

-306 SFDNITDEKLGKEL
+306 SFDNIADEKLGKEL

-333 QKAINDT
+333 QKAMEAT

-432 ELDDKSL
+432 ELDNKSL

-456 KQYVEQLTGTMIEL
+456 KRYVEQLTGTMVEL

-529 DFTIG
+529 DFTVS
-534 DMWKQLPT
+534 DMWEQLPT

-555 DLYGST
+555 DLYSST

-770 AMMSDYGRTQ
+770 AMMSDYSRTQ

-803 LSAKL
+803 LDAKL

-884 MALGKGTEKDA
+884 MALGTGTEKDA

-915 SIKTKNLGNILLE
+915 SLKTKDLGNTLLK
-928 KIGITKGRAIKGKD
+928 KIGITKVAKDFSKKD
-942 LTKAF
+942 LTKSF
-947 GLDQLSNLD
+947 GLDQLDFSNVKPEGMKQLQDNMFKQVAKMDIPNNLKINIKELIRSDNLD
-956 LGTKNAGNKL
+956 
-966 KASLFKQFKSLPD
+966 
-979 DIKGEMSNLDFGKI
+979 I
-993 LMNSSDLDSLKNAIP
+993 NAINQAL
-1008 PEISKNLKMIGQD
+1008 EGTGQKIQIVGQD
-1021 AKNAGGQLNK
+1021 AQNAGAK
-1031 FSGNFK
+1031 VTKMSGSMQ
-1037 TVAAVAF
+1037 TAAAAC
-1044 TAGLALQGIAS
+1044 TAAGLAFQGIAS
-1055 IMEEMGAS
+1055 IME
-1063 EEAVNIVRTLGGVL
+1063 TLGADDSTIEFFRTFGSIL
-1077 MALGPIITLVGTI
+1077 MTLGPIMGIVSSAFTAAGSEITKAGISAQAAWWWVFLIIAAVAALTAGVIALVK
-1090 ITAMGQTATA
+1090 AAKENSLAGQMEKAQKATA
-1100 TFTEMAAAAWNS
+1100 AAKEAAESAKTAYDDLLSARSEYSELQATLDGLTKGTNEWKQALIEANAQVLELLSTYPKLAEFIRRGEDGQLIILDKGFDS
-1112 LGPWGYILLAIVA
+1112 LIEKQQASMQRA
-1125 VTTAFIA
+1125 Q
-1132 LAAAIAATGQEA
+1132 AATIANQMNENRIQQKIDERNIRKQFDAGVQETETGGYGDKYGNSYGILPDDY
-1144 QIKKINEQ
+1144 QFQKGSGSDLNFYYDQGLMDKLSNMLE
-1152 ISALSDEAQ
+1152 SGDLSDEAFQPLIEEYALTGETADETTARLRDLCTALNEYDAALLANQTQLQAQAETLLTAGADQ
-1161 EARDAIDEIS
+1161 EILDSEYNSSVVSGFAKRMTTQDYADKEQELSDTYYQTSTTADEKARKDYMEKSVAEGGLGIKSTGDELKDLQLIY
-1171 KTKSGLEELQDTFAN
+1171 KELAGLESIEDIPDDIS
-1186 LTKGTTEW
+1186 ED
-1194 KQTLVEINQQVL
+1194 KQALADQIGKMRAAEDQIGKMEDFQKRLNQVNKINS
-1206 DLIAK
+1206 DAARNIA
-1211 YPQLSQYITKTR
+1211 
-1223 FGSLD
+1223 
-1228 IKDEGWDAII
+1228 
-1238 QGQENKLNAS
+1238 
-1248 LIAQTSLQS
+1248 
-1257 KAAGLQQEI
+1257 
-1266 DYEKF
+1266 
-1271 FSTNAKKQT
+1271 
-1280 KEFTKNNSALI
+1280 
-1291 GGISGTLLG
+1291 
-1300 PLGLISGSAGA
+1300 GLISEDATNFT
-1311 AIGKAAEDSF
+1311 KA
-1321 SELTSSIAEWGTQ
+1321 Q
-1334 AFLDIADFADTGWG
+1334 
-1348 KAIFGALSVGGG
+1348 
-1360 LFGTALGIANG
+1360 
-1371 TRTTSIGDLAERAT
+1371 
-1385 TGGLTHDEYAN
+1385 
-1396 YAAALAEA
+1396 
-1404 GLTNTGGYMNKDE
+1404 
-1417 ARKIYTDMG
+1417 
-1426 FDPTVFDEVFG
+1426 
-1437 KIKNLGESFDELS
+1437 
-1450 ASALATSIAEEAR
+1450 
-1463 ERAMLETMAS
+1463 
-1473 NSEELLASDF
+1473 
-1483 SQQAQSFI
+1483 
-1491 SSQKDI
+1491 
-1497 QGEIDKEIENM
+1497 
-1508 GKMNEEMKQQ
+1508 
-1518 YADITGQTLDQVNAQ
+1518 LDQV
-1533 LKEESLSEDTIKQT
+1533 
-1547 IASYNVSES
+1547 
-1556 ITKKMENLASRLDQI
+1556 
-1571 NEEGIADQ
+1571 G
-1579 IAAIVS
+1579 
-1585 GDGTGLAVNQIENLS
+1585 NLS
-1600 NLSMDEIASTLGYKD
+1600 DYAESLGYKD
-1615 VDSMASDFDYTQ
+1615 AKEMAIGLGYED
-1627 KTLSELDTED
+1627 KNLSELELEDQQAFAKRQVVRTKGMSDEDYQKAIDEWIAENGTVPVTAEVQMDIDSNQYKQQMQDAYDKASAELQAKGIKEDSYKDLSIDTVSNLSKQTENMS
-1637 KGAALRKLVEGGFVQ
+1637 KETAQKYVENFNKVLSSSNLGEGGTRQ
-1652 LKEGETFDTLS
+1652 L
-1663 DERYQQLM
+1663 
-1671 NENAGAKI
+1671 EN
-1679 GSNWQIE
+1679 
-1686 IDFEANQ
+1686 
-1693 QKLEEEKNK
+1693 
-1702 VIESL
+1702 
-1707 INNTDLTKTD
+1707 
-1717 ISSLVGSYDL
+1717 
-1727 NVVKGLAEQTS
+1727 
-1738 QMGKEAGTKY
+1738 
-1748 IESFNEA
+1748 
-1755 VGNDNDLATYLSSI
+1755 YLSTVDWSN
-1769 DISSMTDMLDAMDYM
+1769 MTDAIQAMDYM
-1784 QEQGVDPTTI
+1784 QSMGINSDVI
-1794 QEYWDIAT
+1794 QEYWNTAT
-1802 NGANTYISSLDEVLA
+1802 DGANTYVSTLSEILSLTD
-1817 LTERMQKKMASVNDI
+1817 RMQQKLSSVADI
-1832 ASRLEEG
+1832 SSRLEEG
-1839 SASYEDMMELVKAGA
+1839 TASYEDMQKLVEAGA
-1854 DISDFQLTSEGWK
+1854 DIGDFQLTPEGWK
-1867 ATGEQIAVATDKMK
+1867 ATAEQISAATDKLK
-1881 EYNAQQARSMADQ
+1881 EYNAEQARAIADQ
-1894 QQEAWDRAKNNKF
+1894 QRQEFDEAKKLAQSGYGVANKELTTF
-1907 DFITKNADG
+1907 EDG
-1916 TWNLLNGGIGQF
+1916 VYKGGDLSTVGG
-1928 TSVSDDGKTL
+1928 DNEGL
-1938 RAGTVNADN
+1938 R
-1947 AATIAKAIG
+1947 KAIQQNVATQLG
-1956 LDESLQ
+1956 IQQGEN
-1962 TKAETET
+1962 ETE
-1969 LDEYL
+1969 
-1974 ARIQE
+1974 E
-1979 AYNSYISLL
+1979 AFLTRLQAAYDSYISLL
-1988 NNGEDLQIIANKQ
+1988 NNGEDIQIIADKQ

-2008 RYTAAENEAR
+2008 RYTASENEAR
-2018 LAGDGITDAEA
+2018 GGTA
-2029 ESIIYSAQNEAI
+2029 ESIIYSAQNEAV
-2041 EAGLDVNE
+2041 EAGLDANA

-2059 VNTALDEVTAA
+2059 VHTELDEVTAV

-2077 KMNAGLKEII
+2077 KMNAGLGEII
-2087 DSYDEWSAVLD
+2087 DSYDEWSAVID
-2098 EDTGKLKDTSAEGVA
+2098 KDTGKLKDFSAEGVA

-2118 KDSVNKM
+2118 KASVNKM

-2142 IKNIKKAAEGD
+2142 MKNIEKAAKGD

-2164 AKDYILNIDTT
+2164 AKDYLLNMKMDGNITEEGIAAIDTFANYLDT
-2175 GFSEDMLTA
+2175 YEMPTLDAGDI
-2184 LDDFANLLSTTEL
+2184 LDDTNFIKKANE
-2197 PTLEPGIDLSSVY
+2197 
-2210 SGTEDFLNSCNAMIQ
+2210 MIT
-2225 ASGMTGEQVANAF
+2225 ASNMTAEQISNAF
-2238 KNLGYD
+2238 KSMGFDVKIIYQEETRNIPNEYTERVVDERDEQGYPSKWHTNT
-2244 VEIDYEPAKVK
+2244 Y
-2255 VPQYTTKTSAPIYG
+2255 QSGSTPI
-2269 SDGSMTQTSQTTLTG
+2269 TA
-2284 YEEMDGLV
+2284 EF
-2292 PVVTS
+2292 PVLET

-2302 TGGGGVSTSNV
+2302 SGGGGISTSNKTSA
-2313 KSGSGNKGK
+2313 KSNKGGS
-2322 GGGGGGSPKEDTKTW
+2322 GGGGGGSKEDTKTW

-2611 LIDQEIDRLARQNDE
+2611 LIDQEIDRLAKQNDE

-2717 DAKGNQYT
+2717 DAKGNTYT

-2897 KDTENFIALKD
+2897 KDTENFIVLKD

-2933 TIEEIANDYDVEK
+2933 TVEEIANDYDVEK

>member
-97 IGDLNSLTVIDAK
+97 MGDLNSLTVIDAK

-161 LEKSLIDTNTL
+161 LEKSLVDTNTL

-279 ITKELDAVNKKI
+279 VTKELDAVNKKI

-306 SFDNITDEKLGKEL
+306 SFDNISDEKLGKEL

-456 KQYVEQLTGTMIEL
+456 KQYVEQLTGTMVEL

-586 IANIEAADATN
+586 IANIGAADATN

-688 VKELIS
+688 VKKLIS

-713 QGALRSVGISMN
+713 QGALRSVGISMK
-725 EFFKGTEGLDDVL
+725 EFFAGTEGLDDVL

-770 AMMSDYGRTQ
+770 AMMSDYSRTQ
-780 ELVSAAYNSAGASQ
+780 ELVSAAYNSTGASQ

-803 LSAKL
+803 LNAKL

-884 MALGKGTEKDA
+884 MTLGKGTEKDA
-895 QVAGKTIAQNLGA
+895 QIAGKTVAQNLGA

-915 SIKTKNLGNILLE
+915 TIKTKNLGNILLE
-928 KIGITKGRAIKGKD
+928 KIGITKAVKDFSKKD
-942 LTKAF
+942 LTKSF
-947 GLDQLSNLD
+947 GFDQLDFSNVKPEGMKQLQDNMFKQVAKMDIPNNLKININELIRSDNLD
-956 LGTKNAGNKL
+956 IDAINQALEGTG
-966 KASLFKQFKSLPD
+966 Q
-979 DIKGEMSNLDFGKI
+979 KI
-993 LMNSSDLDSLKNAIP
+993 QIV
-1008 PEISKNLKMIGQD
+1008 GQD
-1021 AKNAGGQLNK
+1021 AKNAGAQVIK
-1031 FSGNFK
+1031 MSGSMQ
-1037 TVAAVAF
+1037 TAAIAC
-1044 TAGLALQGIAS
+1044 TAAGLAFQGIAS
-1055 IMEEMGAS
+1055 IMESLGADDS
-1063 EEAVNIVRTLGGVL
+1063 TIEFFRTFGGIL
-1077 MALGPIITLVGTI
+1077 MTLGPIMGVVSSAFTAAGSKITIAGISAQAAWWWVFLI
-1090 ITAMGQTATA
+1090 IAAVAALTAGVIALRKAVKENSLAGQMEKAQKATA
-1100 TFTEMAAAAWNS
+1100 AAKEAAESAKTAYDDLLNARSEYSELQATLDGLTKGTNEWKQALIEANAQVLELLS
-1112 LGPWGYILLAIVA
+1112 TYPKLIDFIRRGEDGQLIILDKGFDLLIEKQQASMQRA
-1125 VTTAFIA
+1125 Q
-1132 LAAAIAATGQEA
+1132 AAAIAHQMNETRIQQKIDERNIRKQFDAGVVSNNKNGSYGYTD
-1144 QIKKINEQ
+1144 KKGRHYLTLPDDYQ
-1152 ISALSDEAQ
+1152 LQKASGSDSAFYYDQGLMDKLSNMLESGDLSDEAFGQLADEYALIGETTEETIARLKDLCAALNEYNTALSNQTQLQAQAETLLMAGADQ
-1161 EARDAIDEIS
+1161 EILDSEYNSSVVSGFAKRMTTQDYADKEQELSDKYYQTSTTADEKARKDYMEKSVAEGGLGIKSTGDELKDLQLIY
-1171 KTKSGLEELQDTFAN
+1171 KELSGLESIEDIP
-1186 LTKGTTEW
+1186 EDISED
-1194 KQTLVEINQQVL
+1194 KQ
-1206 DLIAK
+1206 
-1211 YPQLSQYITKTR
+1211 
-1223 FGSLD
+1223 
-1228 IKDEGWDAII
+1228 
-1238 QGQENKLNAS
+1238 
-1248 LIAQTSLQS
+1248 
-1257 KAAGLQQEI
+1257 
-1266 DYEKF
+1266 
-1271 FSTNAKKQT
+1271 
-1280 KEFTKNNSALI
+1280 AL
-1291 GGISGTLLG
+1291 
-1300 PLGLISGSAGA
+1300 AD
-1311 AIGKAAEDSF
+1311 AIGKLLAAEDQIGKM
-1321 SELTSSIAEWGTQ
+1321 E
-1334 AFLDIADFADTGWG
+1334 DFQKRLNQVNKID
-1348 KAIFGALSVGGG
+1348 S
-1360 LFGTALGIANG
+1360 
-1371 TRTTSIGDLAERAT
+1371 D
-1385 TGGLTHDEYAN
+1385 
-1396 YAAALAEA
+1396 AARNIA
-1404 GLTNTGGYMNKDE
+1404 GLMSGDATNFTK
-1417 ARKIYTDMG
+1417 
-1426 FDPTVFDEVFG
+1426 
-1437 KIKNLGESFDELS
+1437 
-1450 ASALATSIAEEAR
+1450 
-1463 ERAMLETMAS
+1463 
-1473 NSEELLASDF
+1473 
-1483 SQQAQSFI
+1483 
-1491 SSQKDI
+1491 
-1497 QGEIDKEIENM
+1497 
-1508 GKMNEEMKQQ
+1508 
-1518 YADITGQTLDQVNAQ
+1518 AQ
-1533 LKEESLSEDTIKQT
+1533 LEQ
-1547 IASYNVSES
+1547 V
-1556 ITKKMENLASRLDQI
+1556 
-1571 NEEGIADQ
+1571 G
-1579 IAAIVS
+1579 
-1585 GDGTGLAVNQIENLS
+1585 NLS
-1600 NLSMDEIASTLGYKD
+1600 DYAKSLGYKD
-1615 VDSMASDFDYTQ
+1615 AKEMAIGLGYED
-1627 KTLSELDTED
+1627 KNLSELELEDQQAFAKTHVARTVGMSDEDYQKAIDDWIATNGTVSVTAEVQMDIDSNQYKQQMLDAHDKASKKLQD
-1637 KGAALRKLVEGGFVQ
+1637 KGIEEDSYKNLSIETISNLSKQTENMSKEAAQKYVENFNKVLSSSNLGEGGTKQ
-1652 LKEGETFDTLS
+1652 L
-1663 DERYQQLM
+1663 
-1671 NENAGAKI
+1671 EN
-1679 GSNWQIE
+1679 
-1686 IDFEANQ
+1686 
-1693 QKLEEEKNK
+1693 
-1702 VIESL
+1702 
-1707 INNTDLTKTD
+1707 
-1717 ISSLVGSYDL
+1717 
-1727 NVVKGLAEQTS
+1727 
-1738 QMGKEAGTKY
+1738 
-1748 IESFNEA
+1748 
-1755 VGNDNDLATYLSSI
+1755 YLSTVDWSN
-1769 DISSMTDMLDAMDYM
+1769 MTDAIQAMDYM
-1784 QEQGVDPTTI
+1784 QSMGIDSDVI
-1794 QEYWDIAT
+1794 QEYWNTAT
-1802 NGANTYISSLDEVLA
+1802 DGANTYVSTLSEILSLTDRLQQKLSSVADIS
-1817 LTERMQKKMASVNDI
+1817 
-1832 ASRLEEG
+1832 SRLEEG
-1839 SASYEDMMELVKAGA
+1839 TASYEDMQKLVEAGA
-1854 DISDFQLTSEGWK
+1854 DIGDFQLTPEGWK
-1867 ATGEQIAVATDKMK
+1867 ATAEQISAATDKMK
-1881 EYNAQQARSMADQ
+1881 EYNAEQARAIAVQ
-1894 QQEAWDRAKNNKF
+1894 QRQEFDEAKKLANSGYGVANKELTTF
-1907 DFITKNADG
+1907 EDG
-1916 TWNLLNGGIGQF
+1916 VYKGGDLSTVGG
-1928 TSVSDDGKTL
+1928 DNKKL
-1938 RAGTVNADN
+1938 R
-1947 AATIAKAIG
+1947 KAIQQSVAMQFG
-1956 LDESLQ
+1956 IQQGEN
-1962 TKAETET
+1962 ETE
-1969 LDEYL
+1969 
-1974 ARIQE
+1974 E
-1979 AYNSYISLL
+1979 AFLTRLQAAYDSYISLL
-1988 NNGEDLQIIANKQ
+1988 NNGEDIQIIADKQ

-2008 RYTAAENEAR
+2008 RYTASENEAR
-2018 LAGDGITDAEA
+2018 GGTA
-2029 ESIIYSAQNEAI
+2029 ESIIYSAQNEAV

-2059 VNTALDEVTAA
+2059 VHTELDEVTAA

-2077 KMNAGLKEII
+2077 KMNAGLREII
-2087 DSYDEWSAVLD
+2087 DSYDEWSAVID
-2098 EDTGKLKDTSAEGVA
+2098 KDTGKLKDFSAEGVA

-2118 KDSVNKM
+2118 KASVNKM

-2142 IKNIKKAAEGD
+2142 MKNIEKAAQGD

-2164 AKDYILNIDTT
+2164 AKDFLINLDAENLSDTAENAINDFLDYYNNIEIPPMEP
-2175 GFSEDMLTA
+2175 GVNMSEVWSGAEEFKSAFNQMVQD
-2184 LDDFANLLSTTEL
+2184 ANLSAEQIQKAAQNMGFDANITYVEQTRRLPMYSQTETKTENADGTT
-2197 PTLEPGIDLSSVY
+2197 TIT
-2210 SGTEDFLNSCNAMIQ
+2210 SGTPVI
-2225 ASGMTGEQVANAF
+2225 
-2238 KNLGYD
+2238 
-2244 VEIDYEPAKVK
+2244 
-2255 VPQYTTKTSAPIYG
+2255 
-2269 SDGSMTQTSQTTLTG
+2269 TG
-2284 YEEMDGLV
+2284 YEDVTGYF
-2292 PVVTS
+2292 PVVETF
-2297 LTSTG
+2297 TPTG
-2302 TGGGGVSTSNV
+2302 NGGGGVSVNNKKAGSA
-2313 KSGSGNKGK
+2313 KS
-2322 GGGGGGSPKEDTKTW
+2322 GGGGGGGPKEDTKTW

-2456 DKLEALQAQDAEQG
+2456 DKLEALQAKDAEQG

-2566 KTEEDIADK
+2566 ETEEDIADK

-2717 DAKGNQYT
+2717 DAKGNTYT

-2755 DDKTLTT
+2755 NDKTLTT
-2762 SLDLTNGNPGGG
+2762 SLDLTNGNPNGGG
-2774 SEGGTGGSTQPTETY
+2774 GEGGTGGSTQPTETY

-2824 SGTSSVDGIFG
+2824 SGTASVDGIFG
-2835 PKTTEAVK
+2835 SKTTEAVK

>member
-83 GKNLIDTYKELQRI
+83 GKNLIDAYKELQRI

-132 NNWNRISEKQ
+132 NNWSKISEKQ

-161 LEKSLIDTNTL
+161 LEKSLVDTNTL

-297 LENLKTGWA
+297 LENFKTAWA
-306 SFDNITDEKLGKEL
+306 SFDNIADEKLGKEL
-320 AKMGFSTDEIAQI
+320 AKMGFSTDEITQI

-340 NVAIS
+340 NIAIS

-399 GLKKALKDALDIDIS
+399 GLKKVLKDALDIDIS

-432 ELDDKSL
+432 ELDNKSL
-439 SELIK
+439 SELIE

-456 KQYVEQLTGTMIEL
+456 KQYVEQLTGTMVEL

-529 DFTIG
+529 DFTIS
-534 DMWKQLPT
+534 DMWEQLPT
-542 YTAEANKLGAAIN
+542 YAAEANKLGAAIN
-555 DLYGST
+555 DLYSST

-688 VKELIS
+688 VKELVS

-713 QGALRSVGISMN
+713 QGALRSVGISMK
-725 EFFKGTEGLDDVL
+725 EFFAGTEGLDDVL

-770 AMMSDYGRTQ
+770 AMMSDYSRTQ

-803 LSAKL
+803 LDAKL

-827 IKGAIDVLTGLLN
+827 IKGVIDVLTFLLN
-840 TINSIIDGISG
+840 TLNSIIDTISG
-851 GNGLAKSVLSL
+851 GNGIIKSLTSL
-862 GFAFSAFK
+862 GIAFSVF
-870 LGKNFLGQIGAKLR
+870 
-884 MALGKGTEKDA
+884 
-895 QVAGKTIAQNLGA
+895 
-908 GIGKGIK
+908 KGIK
-915 SIKTKNLGNILLE
+915 SLLNGSKFGGSIISNLFG
-928 KIGITKGRAIKGKD
+928 GKGKAEAEAGQIGRQAGNSFVINFKKQIQNVKD
-942 LTKAF
+942 KGLFKGLFSKNMAIELKEGADF
-947 GLDQLSNLD
+947 SQVYNGLDNAQKLALQ
-956 LGTKNAGNKL
+956 KN
-966 KASLFKQFKSLPD
+966 KQFKDSYLSSIQSINSQFSNSQLLNIQMEYD
-979 DIKGEMSNLDFGKI
+979 TNGIDAANAKVRELGGNIQTTEKMVDAASQTMSTDFG
-993 LMNSSDLDSLKNAIP
+993 
-1008 PEISKNLKMIGQD
+1008 
-1021 AKNAGGQLNK
+1021 
-1031 FSGNFK
+1031 
-1037 TVAAVAF
+1037 AVANA
-1044 TAGLALQGIAS
+1044 AGVAGAAIMGMASVLEANGASKELIEVIKAIGIALVALPTIFKIVSAAAKVFSIEVSAS
-1055 IMEEMGAS
+1055 IM
-1063 EEAVNIVRTLGGVL
+1063 NI
-1077 MALGPIITLVGTI
+1077 PIIGWI
-1090 ITAMGQTATA
+1090 
-1100 TFTEMAAAAWNS
+1100 AAVISA
-1112 LGPWGYILLAIVA
+1112 L
-1125 VTTAFIA
+1125 IA
-1132 LAAAIAATGQEA
+1132 LASILSSAIETGSEKMKRLSEETNRAKETAEAASNAYSEL
-1144 QIKKINEQ
+1144 KD
-1152 ISALSDEAQ
+1152 SLSGIDEANKTLDNLVYGTQ
-1161 EARDAIDEIS
+1161 AWTEALLKVNE
-1171 KTKSGLEELQDTFAN
+1171 
-1186 LTKGTTEW
+1186 
-1194 KQTLVEINQQVL
+1194 QVL
-1206 DLIAK
+1206 DLITL
-1211 YPQLSQYITKTR
+1211 YPQLMKYVTQGEYGQLEIRAEGTEELLRQQLEGVKNARQSQLITTAIEAQSKVPTKDKILYDINVGNKGITETVYNGSDIQTTTKYLDAEDIFNQISSFVKDNPLEMVKIANEEYSDAIYKAADAVGLGVETFAGLAKIIPSFNITESQVQSSIANIIKLDLSEASKQSKYVNQVVGGLNKGYSENIEQDVIDKKNTLTGKDSKINISSLAKELQGKGYDITSTDRNLETYQQVFAVLTGRTTSDVKEAGYSQDQLATMIAEIQLGNEYAANTEEIIAKIDQLAVIDKAAADKAAAVLSNDFSNLTQKQIEELQGLETGEDLKQALMDWGFTEEELNNLLDKLGVADFDALNEKIQDTAVGTLKQFSTLISDNFTGKNAEKANELIEGRTYGEAQSITDALNNAEAKGGDVAFDSLSSIITQLNNADIDEEEYRTLLESLSSYDFSDPDQIEAFLDRIKEIAPNLPTSELDKWKKSLTESYRAVKT
-1223 FGSLD
+1223 FSLENLRDELKNSLDLIDD
-1228 IKDEGWDAII
+1228 IKDRDNVKFNDEEYQQLISADADKNDFIWDGQDWVYIGGTMEELASILEANTSAVLENTIALFKNQIESGSQFNEGYQILEQSGAYSDTELELFRT
-1238 QGQENKLNAS
+1238 GGFTNAS
-1248 LIAQTSLQS
+1248 DIASMYESMGIDSIMDAKTGNYLNIAELLRLDGGDDRLVELYQAQANDATNLISNA
-1257 KAAGLQQEI
+1257 
-1266 DYEKF
+1266 EKL
-1271 FSTNAKKQT
+1271 KDI
-1280 KEFTKNNSALI
+1280 EGII
-1291 GGISGTLLG
+1291 GG
-1300 PLGLISGSAGA
+1300 
-1311 AIGKAAEDSF
+1311 
-1321 SELTSSIAEWGTQ
+1321 
-1334 AFLDIADFADTGWG
+1334 LD
-1348 KAIFGALSVGGG
+1348 
-1360 LFGTALGIANG
+1360 N
-1371 TRTTSIGDLAERAT
+1371 
-1385 TGGLTHDEYAN
+1385 
-1396 YAAALAEA
+1396 
-1404 GLTNTGGYMNKDE
+1404 
-1417 ARKIYTDMG
+1417 
-1426 FDPTVFDEVFG
+1426 
-1437 KIKNLGESFDELS
+1437 
-1450 ASALATSIAEEAR
+1450 
-1463 ERAMLETMAS
+1463 
-1473 NSEELLASDF
+1473 
-1483 SQQAQSFI
+1483 
-1491 SSQKDI
+1491 
-1497 QGEIDKEIENM
+1497 
-1508 GKMNEEMKQQ
+1508 
-1518 YADITGQTLDQVNAQ
+1518 
-1533 LKEESLSEDTIKQT
+1533 
-1547 IASYNVSES
+1547 
-1556 ITKKMENLASRLDQI
+1556 
-1571 NEEGIADQ
+1571 Q
-1579 IAAIVS
+1579 IAASIS
-1585 GDGTGLAVNQIENLS
+1585 QA
-1600 NLSMDEIASTLGYKD
+1600 
-1615 VDSMASDFDYTQ
+1615 
-1627 KTLSELDTED
+1627 ED
-1637 KGAALRKLVEGGFVQ
+1637 
-1652 LKEGETFDTLS
+1652 
-1663 DERYQQLM
+1663 
-1671 NENAGAKI
+1671 
-1679 GSNWQIE
+1679 
-1686 IDFEANQ
+1686 
-1693 QKLEEEKNK
+1693 
-1702 VIESL
+1702 
-1707 INNTDLTKTD
+1707 
-1717 ISSLVGSYDL
+1717 
-1727 NVVKGLAEQTS
+1727 
-1738 QMGKEAGTKY
+1738 
-1748 IESFNEA
+1748 
-1755 VGNDNDLATYLSSI
+1755 
-1769 DISSMTDMLDAMDYM
+1769 
-1784 QEQGVDPTTI
+1784 
-1794 QEYWDIAT
+1794 
-1802 NGANTYISSLDEVLA
+1802 
-1817 LTERMQKKMASVNDI
+1817 
-1832 ASRLEEG
+1832 
-1839 SASYEDMMELVKAGA
+1839 
-1854 DISDFQLTSEGWK
+1854 
-1867 ATGEQIAVATDKMK
+1867 
-1881 EYNAQQARSMADQ
+1881 
-1894 QQEAWDRAKNNKF
+1894 
-1907 DFITKNADG
+1907 
-1916 TWNLLNGGIGQF
+1916 
-1928 TSVSDDGKTL
+1928 
-1938 RAGTVNADN
+1938 
-1947 AATIAKAIG
+1947 
-1956 LDESLQ
+1956 
-1962 TKAETET
+1962 
-1969 LDEYL
+1969 
-1974 ARIQE
+1974 
-1979 AYNSYISLL
+1979 
-1988 NNGEDLQIIANKQ
+1988 
-2001 AAMAEAA
+2001 
-2008 RYTAAENEAR
+2008 
-2018 LAGDGITDAEA
+2018 
-2029 ESIIYSAQNEAI
+2029 
-2041 EAGLDVNE
+2041 AGLNINE
-2049 MMQYADTLRQ
+2049 MMQYADALRQ
-2059 VNTALDEVTAA
+2059 VHTELDEVTAV

-2077 KMNAGLKEII
+2077 KMNAGLGEII
-2087 DSYDEWSAVLD
+2087 DSYDEWSAVID
-2098 EDTGKLKDTSAEGVA
+2098 KDTGKLKDFSAEGVA
-2113 TYNKL
+2113 TYNNL
-2118 KDSVNKM
+2118 KASVNKM
-2125 LNTSE
+2125 LNTST

-2142 IKNIKKAAEGD
+2142 MKNIEKAAKGD

-2164 AKDYILNIDTT
+2164 TQDYLINL
-2175 GFSEDMLTA
+2175 A
-2184 LDDFANLLSTTEL
+2184 LDPNFDEDARNAILTLSDFIMDTDLPALKAGVEL
-2197 PTLEPGIDLSSVY
+2197 TGQ
-2210 SGTEDFLNSCNAMIQ
+2210 EDFITRCNELIKV
-2225 ASGMTGEQVANAF
+2225 SGMTAEQVSNAF
-2238 KNLGYD
+2238 KSMGYD
-2244 VEIDYEPAKVK
+2244 VEFDPNPQPVTQVQA
-2255 VPQYTTKTSAPIYG
+2255 VPVTTYSVSG
-2269 SDGSMTQTSQTTLTG
+2269 SMEDGSFKMEPTVEIKEIP
-2284 YEEMDGLV
+2284 YESSV
-2292 PVVTS
+2292 AAPTIKT

-2302 TGGGGVSTSNV
+2302 SGGGGVSISNSSAA
-2313 KSGSGNKGK
+2313 KSNK
-2322 GGGGGGSPKEDTKTW
+2322 GGGGGGGGGSKEDTKTW

-2386 LKNLEDQIKSQKVL
+2386 LKNLEDQIKSQKIL

-2456 DKLEALQAQDAEQG
+2456 DKLEALQAKDAEQG

-2566 KTEEDIADK
+2566 ETEEDIADK

-2717 DAKGNQYT
+2717 DAKGNTYT

-2774 SEGGTGGSTQPTETY
+2774 GGEGGTGGSTQPTETY

-2897 KDTENFIALKD
+2897 KDTENFIVLKD

-2918 SRTKNSGDNYYDFHI
+2918 SRTKNSGDNYYDFYI
-2933 TIEEIANDYDVEK
+2933 TVEEIANDYDVEK
-2946 MIQKIKEEINNDAR
+2946 MIQKIKEEIHKDST
-2960 YRNVNA
+2960 YRNVNS
-2966 INLLR
+2966 IHLLR

>member
-83 GKNLIDTYKELQRI
+83 GKNLIDAYKELQRI

-161 LEKSLIDTNTL
+161 LEKSLVDTNTL

-365 KEMSKTNSGIT
+365 KEMNKTNSGIT

-390 NLQTKVGVE
+390 NLQTKIGVE

-432 ELDDKSL
+432 ELDNKSL
-439 SELIK
+439 SELIE

-456 KQYVEQLTGTMIEL
+456 KQYVEQLTGTMVEL

-490 VLQFFSIGNAVQ
+490 VLQFFSIGNAIQ

-508 KSAFDTVKELDAT
+508 KSAFDTVKKLDAT

-529 DFTIG
+529 DFTVS
-534 DMWKQLPT
+534 DMWEQLPK

-555 DLYGST
+555 DLYSST

-688 VKELIS
+688 VKELVS

-713 QGALRSVGISMN
+713 QGALRSVGISMK
-725 EFFKGTEGLDDVL
+725 EFFAGTEGLDDVL

-770 AMMSDYGRTQ
+770 AMMSDYSRTQ

-803 LSAKL
+803 LDAKL

-895 QVAGKTIAQNLGA
+895 KIAGQSMAQNIGVGLGE
-908 GIGKGIK
+908 GIK
-915 SIKTKNLGNILLE
+915 KIKKGELGKALLE

-1037 TVAAVAF
+1037 TVAAVAS

-1055 IMEEMGAS
+1055 IMEDMGAS
-1063 EEAVNIVRTLGGVL
+1063 EEAVNVVRTLGGVL
-1077 MALGPIITLVGTI
+1077 MALGPIITLVGSI
-1090 ITAMGQTATA
+1090 ITAMGQVATA
-1100 TFTEMAAAAWNS
+1100 TFTEMAIAAWNS
-1112 LGPWGYILLAIVA
+1112 LGPWGYIILAIVA
-1125 VTTAFIA
+1125 VTAAFVA

-1321 SELTSSIAEWGTQ
+1321 SELTSSIAEWDTQ

-1463 ERAMLETMAS
+1463 EQAMLETMAS

-1508 GKMNEEMKQQ
+1508 GKMNEKMKQQ

-1679 GSNWQIE
+1679 GANWQIE

-1727 NVVKGLAEQTS
+1727 NVVKGLVEQTS

-1748 IESFNEA
+1748 IESFNKA

-2018 LAGDGITDAEA
+2018 GGSA
-2029 ESIIYSAQNEAI
+2029 ESIIYSAQNEAT
-2041 EAGLDVNE
+2041 EAGLDANE
-2049 MMQYADTLRQ
+2049 MMQYADALRQ
-2059 VNTALDEVTAA
+2059 VHTELDEVTAV

-2077 KMNAGLKEII
+2077 KMNAGLGEII
-2087 DSYDEWSAVLD
+2087 DSYDEWSAVID
-2098 EDTGKLKDTSAEGVA
+2098 KDTGKLKDFSAEGVA
-2113 TYNKL
+2113 TYNNL
-2118 KDSVNKM
+2118 KASVNKM

-2142 IKNIKKAAEGD
+2142 IKNIEKAAKGD

-2164 AKDYILNIDTT
+2164 TQDYLVN
-2175 GFSEDMLTA
+2175 LA
-2184 LDDFANLLSTTEL
+2184 LDPNLDEDARNAILTLSDFIMDTDLPDLKAGVEL
-2197 PTLEPGIDLSSVY
+2197 TGQ
-2210 SGTEDFLNSCNAMIQ
+2210 EDFITRCNELIK
-2225 ASGMTGEQVANAF
+2225 ASGMTAEQVSNAF
-2238 KNLGYD
+2238 KSMGYD
-2244 VEIDYEPAKVK
+2244 VEFDPNPQTVTQVQA
-2255 VPQYTTKTSAPIYG
+2255 VPVTTYSVSG
-2269 SDGSMTQTSQTTLTG
+2269 SMEDGSFKMEPTVEIKEIP
-2284 YEEMDGLV
+2284 YESSV
-2292 PVVTS
+2292 AAPTIKT

-2302 TGGGGVSTSNV
+2302 TGGGGVSSANHSAAKSN
-2313 KSGSGNKGK
+2313 K
-2322 GGGGGGSPKEDTKTW
+2322 GGGGGGGGDSKPDTKTW

-2456 DKLEALQAQDAEQG
+2456 DKLEALQAKDAEQG

-2589 NDLEIMQLEEELADM
+2589 NDLEIMQLEEELANM
-2604 REGYSDT
+2604 RESYSDT
-2611 LIDQEIDRLARQNDE
+2611 LIDQEIDRLAKQNDE

-2717 DAKGNQYT
+2717 DAKGNTYT

-2762 SLDLTNGNPGGG
+2762 SLDLTNGNPGGDG
-2774 SEGGTGGSTQPTETY
+2774 SGGGTGGSTEPTETY

-2824 SGTSSVDGIFG
+2824 SGTSSVDGNFG
-2835 PKTTEAVK
+2835 PKTTQAVK
-2843 AFQKAMDIKQDGIV
+2843 AFQKAMGIKQDGIV

-2946 MIQKIKEEINNDAR
+2946 MIQKIKEEIHKDST
-2960 YRNVNA
+2960 YRNVNS
-2966 INLLR
+2966 IHLLR